1 MCCRNI
7 CRWRV
12 ADHHRCSQ
20 RESDTRRRLNQEIWC
35 WLPECDRSNA
45 RCRFKGS
52 DRGPGSRH
60 KSVRIWVVRIA
71 VGHDQWR
78 AGAYRIGCNRE
89 VVPVA
94 LTVEANR
101 DGVDAPGLKRLRA
114 IELGC
119 AAGIKTSIAQL
130 SRKSCGTVHQH
141 VLESSVD
148 KMLRNR
154 RCGGH
159 DPVGMKWGAARL
171 NPCAILNAAQ
181 ETIVRYVDNRVTCS
195 LARAQER
202 ADARDRGIAAIHH
215 TIKIN
220 KEEHEGMVDQEART
234 LERAQRILVD
244 MNNVAGGNIPDR
256 MAAMVTALHA
266 IWPAGASVTHFYD
279 GGGESADDQIVAAV
293 GNPSPGVA
301 DRIVIISDD
310 RELRARVR
318 ALGASSVT
326 ARYIREIL
334 EGRVARPQGPRTPGF
349 GQPPR
354 RRPPR

>member
-1 MCCRNI
+1 
-7 CRWRV
+7 
-12 ADHHRCSQ
+12 
-20 RESDTRRRLNQEIWC
+20 
-35 WLPECDRSNA
+35 
-45 RCRFKGS
+45 
-52 DRGPGSRH
+52 
-60 KSVRIWVVRIA
+60 
-71 VGHDQWR
+71 
-78 AGAYRIGCNRE
+78 
-89 VVPVA
+89 VPVA

-114 IELGC
+114 IELGR
-119 AAGIKTSIAQL
+119 AAGIKSSIAQL
-130 SRKSCGTVHQH
+130 SRKPCSTVDQH

-148 KMLRNR
+148 KMLRNCG
-154 RCGGH
+154 CGGH
-159 DPVGMKWGAARL
+159 DLVGMEWGAARL

-181 ETIVRYVDNRVTCS
+181 ETSIRYVDNRVACS
-195 LARAQER
+195 LARAQEG
-202 ADARDRGIAAIHH
+202 ADARNRGIAAIHH

-318 ALGASSVT
+318 ALGASSVG

>member
-1 MCCRNI
+1 
-7 CRWRV
+7 
-12 ADHHRCSQ
+12 
-20 RESDTRRRLNQEIWC
+20 LNQEIWC
-35 WLPECDRSNA
+35 GLPECDRSNA
-45 RCRFKGS
+45 RCRFKGGN
-52 DRGPGSRH
+52 RGPGSRH

-78 AGAYRIGCNRE
+78 AGAYRIGRNRE

-114 IELGC
+114 IELGR
-119 AAGIKTSIAQL
+119 AACIKSSIAQL

-159 DPVGMKWGAARL
+159 DPVRMKWGAARL

-181 ETIVRYVDNRVTCS
+181 ETIVRYVNNRVACC
-195 LARAQER
+195 LARTQER

-244 MNNVAGGNIPDR
+244 MNNLAGGNIPDR

-266 IWPAGASVTHFYD
+266 IWPAGARVTHFYD

-318 ALGASSVT
+318 ALGASSVG

-334 EGRVARPQGPRTPGF
+334 EGRGTRPQGPRTPGF

>member
-1 MCCRNI
+1 MCRRNI

-20 RESDTRRRLNQEIWC
+20 RESDARCCLNQEIWC
-35 WLPECDRSNA
+35 GLPECDRSNA
-45 RCRFKGS
+45 RCRFKGGN
-52 DRGPGSRH
+52 RGPGSRH

-114 IELGC
+114 IELGR
-119 AAGIKTSIAQL
+119 AASIKTSIAQL
-130 SRKSCGTVHQH
+130 SRKSCGTVDQH

-181 ETIVRYVDNRVTCS
+181 ETIVRYVDNRVACS

-244 MNNVAGGNIPDR
+244 MNNLAGGNIPDR

-266 IWPAGASVTHFYD
+266 IWPAGARVTHFYD

-318 ALGASSVT
+318 ALGASSVG

-334 EGRVARPQGPRTPGF
+334 EGRGTRPQGPRTPGF

>member
-1 MCCRNI
+1 MCRRNI

-20 RESDTRRRLNQEIWC
+20 RESDTRRRLNQEIRRG
-35 WLPECDRSNA
+35 LPECNRLDA

-52 DRGPGSRH
+52 NRGPGSRH

-78 AGAYRIGCNRE
+78 TGAYRIGCDRK

-94 LTVEANR
+94 LAVEANR
-101 DGVDAPGLKRLRA
+101 DGVDTPGLKRLRA

-119 AAGIKTSIAQL
+119 SACIKTGIAQL
-130 SRKSCGTVHQH
+130 RRKPCSTVDQH

-148 KMLRNR
+148 KMLRNCG
-154 RCGGH
+154 CGGH
-159 DPVGMKWGAARL
+159 DLVGMEWGAARL

-181 ETIVRYVDNRVTCS
+181 ETIIRYVDNRVACS
-195 LARAQER
+195 LACAQEG
-202 ADARDRGIAAIHH
+202 ADARNRGIAAIHH

-244 MNNVAGGNIPDR
+244 MNNVAGGNVPDR
-256 MAAMVTALHA
+256 MAAMATALRA
-266 IWPAGASVTHFYD
+266 IWPPGAEVTLFYD

-293 GNPSPGVA
+293 GSPNPGVA